1 MSYNFSNGY
10 IDSDEASNLSFN
22 QSDCINNTY
31 FISSSNYHSSL
42 GFENQNNID
51 ISNLFIFPKNNNN
64 DPSLITYNNNINSN
78 YNRDTLDIH
87 KKDKEESQNIDLN
100 QKNKEDE
107 KSNKKDKK
115 LLFKSDSNSPT
126 KLQTQIVKEAKND
139 NSKGKQKIEKR
150 RLEII
155 INFRVII

>member
-1 MSYNFSNGY
+1 MSYNLSNGY

-64 DPSLITYNNNINSN
+64 DPSLITYNNNI
-78 YNRDTLDIH
+78 YI
-87 KKDKEESQNIDLN
+87 
-100 QKNKEDE
+100 NK
-107 KSNKKDKK
+107 
-115 LLFKSDSNSPT
+115 
-126 KLQTQIVKEAKND
+126 
-139 NSKGKQKIEKR
+139 
-150 RLEII
+150 II
-155 INFRVII
+155 IPIYYITSFFHFITINV

>member
-1 MSYNFSNGY
+1 MSYNLSNGY
-10 IDSDEASNLSFN
+10 IDSDEASDLSFN
-22 QSDCINNTY
+22 QSDCIINTY

-115 LLFKSDSNSPT
+115 LLFKSDSN
-126 KLQTQIVKEAKND
+126 
-139 NSKGKQKIEKR
+139 
-150 RLEII
+150 
-155 INFRVII
+155 